1 MDPIDVMEKMKQKYY
16 IENPKNMFFKKSQKM
31 DCAKQLTDSPEF
43 HLETAIK
50 NTVFLLPDSNRVFL
64 NYEIFKYYGHEGNYE
79 TVVNYILSIIML
91 CISKFETFE
100 FHVNLQ
106 SFTISAAQRYKPA
119 IQLFMQKCISEKTE
133 FSKLLSKMV
142 IYNTPQLMSEI
153 AIFFKPMIDPMVT
166 DKIVLYKREETPV
179 EIQRF
184 IVRVNNES

>member
-1 MDPIDVMEKMKQKYY
+1 MDPIDAMEKMRQKYY

-50 NTVFLLPDSNRVFL
+50 NSVFLLPDSNRVFL
-64 NYEIFKYYGHEGNYE
+64 NYEIFKYYGHEGNYHA
-79 TVVNYILSIIML
+79 VVDYILSLILL

-100 FHVNLQ
+100 FHININ
-106 SFTISAAQRYKPA
+106 SFTISAAHRYKPA

-142 IYNTPQLMSEI
+142 IYNTPKLVNELTL
-153 AIFFKPMIDPMVT
+153 FFKAIIDPMVT
-166 DKIVLYKREETPV
+166 NKIILYTREETPA

-184 IVRVNNES
+184 IVRVNN